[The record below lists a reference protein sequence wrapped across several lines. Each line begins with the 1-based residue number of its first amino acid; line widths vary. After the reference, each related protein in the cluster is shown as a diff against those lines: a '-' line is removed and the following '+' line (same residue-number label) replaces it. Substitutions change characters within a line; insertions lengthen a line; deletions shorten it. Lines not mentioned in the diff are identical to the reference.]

1 MRRMTLLF
9 ASIALLLAVAC
20 GGGGDDD
27 NGDDAS
33 GGSGG
38 DGGTAAAAPSTGGGG
53 SGAAAPSGGT
63 GGSGGSGG
71 SGGDGGS
78 DELASLFGSVEAAE
92 FIVTFQMEQ
101 TGGTDA
107 FTGQWTWYQDP
118 AGSRSRFDI
127 DAVSDG
133 EPLTATTIVTPER
146 ALICVDGGCLG
157 IPQGGGPGGAF
168 PDPSQALTGQ
178 LDLVEAGAG
187 SASVE
192 AAGSRSIAG
201 EDARC
206 FEVTDAGVDVG
217 SGTVCF
223 SDRGVPLLMEFKSPD
238 GDFRL
243 EATDYE
249 TSVDDDDFEAP
260 FPVTSLGG

>member
-1 MRRMTLLF
+1 MTLLF

-20 GGGGDDD
+20 GGGDDD
-27 NGDDAS
+27 DGDDAS

-53 SGAAAPSGGT
+53 SGAAALSGGT

-71 SGGDGGS
+71 DGGDGGA

-101 TGGTDA
+101 TSGTDA

-118 AGSRSRFDI
+118 AGDRTRFDI
-127 DAVSDG
+127 DAVVDG
-133 EPLTATTIVTPER
+133 EPLTTNIITTPER
-146 ALICVDGGCLG
+146 TLACSDGGCLG
-157 IPQGGGPGGAF
+157 VPQSGGPGGAF
-168 PDPSQALTGQ
+168 PDPSLTFTSQ

-187 SASVE
+187 IGSVKP
-192 AAGSRSIAG
+192 AGTRSIAG

-206 FEVTDAGVDVG
+206 FQVEDAGADVG
-217 SGTVCF
+217 SGTLCF
-223 SDRGVPLLMEFKSPD
+223 SERGVPLLMEFKSSD

-243 EATDYE
+243 EAIDYE

>member
-20 GGGGDDD
+20 GGGDDD
-27 NGDDAS
+27 DGDDAP

-53 SGAAAPSGGT
+53 SGAAVPT
-63 GGSGGSGG
+63 GG
-71 SGGDGGS
+71 SGGDGGDGGA

-92 FIVTFQMEQ
+92 FVVTFQMEQ

-118 AGSRSRFDI
+118 AGNRSRFDI

-133 EPLTATTIVTPER
+133 EPLTAITIVTPER
-146 ALICVDGGCLG
+146 ALICVDGACLS

-187 SASVE
+187 SASVQ
-192 AAGSRSIAG
+192 AAGTRSIAG

-206 FEVTDAGVDVG
+206 FEVTDAGTDVG

-223 SDRGVPLLMEFKSPD
+223 SERGVPLLMEFESPD

-243 EATDYE
+243 EATSYE